1 MKQMS
6 FQYMSVSA
14 AVAAIVGSASIH
26 APAAFAADEDSALE
40 EVTVTGSRI
49 LRRDFESSS
58 PILTVGS
65 ELFEQTGSVA
75 VEKALNQLPQ
85 FVPSQTMFSS
95 GDVQPSAFN
104 NPGIVTLN
112 LRGLGANRNLVL
124 VDGRRPQPANAS
136 LVVDINSIPSAAIES
151 VEIISGGASATYG
164 ADAMGGV
171 TNFKMKRN
179 FQGLNLSAQTSLTEE
194 GGGRESTISAL
205 LGGNFA
211 DGKGNAMIGLSWT
224 DRQALMAGDR
234 KFYVDGWRDANTPGG
249 EGIPFSNIQFGT
261 NLPSSAAYTAI
272 GLGTA
277 GAGEGVFVNPNGTL
291 FLNSPAN
298 PARGYTGPLDDQFKR
313 QGPGTSGPGVLTA
326 NNLNTIITTPLT
338 RYSIFGNAHYDL
350 TEKTSVFMQASVS
363 SMRVDTILTY
373 APATSQ
379 WAVTIPVDG
388 RALPAQLATLL
399 ASRPNNT
406 YCLTGSPGC
415 GAPGSNTTR
424 TTNAALVG
432 TLNPAFG
439 PNAPYTVAR
448 TMDFAGPRST
458 RNGTDTYQVLTGLK
472 GGILDT
478 DWNYEAYISHG
489 KTSLLTEMDGF
500 PGLQN
505 YQKVAAAPNFGKNL
519 TIGSGP
525 PLFFELKCTTGLPIV
540 TYFTP
545 SQDCIDAISGS
556 MKHLTETK
564 QNIAEANITGDL
576 FNLPAGTVGSAWG
589 ASWRENTYR
598 WRPDDQL
605 TRASTNYPIGLFP
618 TSKTQGKTNVKELY
632 GELLVPVFKD
642 LPAVKR
648 FNLELGGRW
657 SDYNTAGKIW
667 TYKALAD
674 WTVVDSVRIRGGYQL
689 ANRAPNVAE
698 LFTGATTS
706 VVGFPG
712 ADPCLANTLNNWG
725 NTPNNTTN
733 RAQVI
738 ALCSALI
745 NRSRGDVNQSP
756 WHTLPLYP
764 NNIVGPFPNAP
775 FQLELANITGN
786 PALRNEEAKTWT
798 LGAVFKSPFEGIF
811 SNATLAIDWYKV
823 GIKDAIAPTNPL
835 SVYQKCFNVD
845 GGNPTYDVNDNYCKL
860 ITRDSDG
867 YRATVDTPYSNLG
880 GIQTSGI
887 DVQFNWAFP
896 LLAGRL
902 NVNSVVSF
910 LDYYRDQVS
919 PADAFIESTGTF
931 RSGGQYDY
939 RLLTTL
945 NYSQGAWSAG
955 VRHRF
960 LPGIKDAAFATNPN
974 TTARPV
980 GAYGILDAF
989 GSYEIN
995 KQISL
1000 RGGIDNVT
1008 GRDPPRVGI
1017 IPGQTAAAGATNA
1030 QYYDVLGRRYYMSVT
1045 LSL

>member
-1 MKQMS
+1 MKQNP
-6 FQYMSVSA
+6 FQYMSVGA
-14 AVAAIVGSASIH
+14 AVAAILGSVAQ
-26 APAAFAADEDSALE
+26 APVFAAEEAADSLE

-49 LRRDFESSS
+49 VRRDLESPSPVVTVSS
-58 PILTVGS
+58 EI
-65 ELFEQTGSVA
+65 FDQTGSVA

-124 VDGRRPQPANAS
+124 IDGRRPQPANAS

-179 FQGLNLSAQTSLTEE
+179 FQGLSLNAQTSFTEE

-205 LGGNFA
+205 LGGNFG
-211 DGKGNAMIGLSWT
+211 DGKGNAMLGLSWT
-224 DRQALMAGDR
+224 QRQALMAGDR
-234 KFYVDGWRDANTPGG
+234 KFYVEGWRDPNTPGG
-249 EGIPFSNIQFGT
+249 EGIPFSNIQF
-261 NLPSSAAYTAI
+261 AANNRPNPITGYAAV

-277 GAGEGVFVNPNGTL
+277 TAGEGVFVNPNGTL
-291 FLNSPAN
+291 FLNSAAN
-298 PARGYTGPLDDQFKR
+298 RGVGYSGPLDDQFKR
-313 QGPGTSGPGVLTA
+313 QGTGTANPGLITA

-350 TEKTSVFMQASVS
+350 TEKTSIFMQANVS
-363 SMRVDTILTY
+363 SMKVDTILNF

-379 WAVTIPVDG
+379 WGVSIPVDG
-388 RALPAQLATLL
+388 RPLPAALATLL
-399 ASRPNNT
+399 ASRPNPTAN
-406 YCLTGSPGC
+406 
-415 GAPGSNTTR
+415 
-424 TTNAALVG
+424 
-432 TLNPAFG
+432 
-439 PNAPYTVAR
+439 YTVAR

-458 RNGTDTYQVLTGLK
+458 QNSTDTYQVLTGLR
-472 GGILDT
+472 GDILDT
-478 DWNYEAYISHG
+478 NWNYEAYISHG
-489 KTSLLTEMDGF
+489 ETSLLTEMNGF

-505 YQKVAAAPNFGKNL
+505 YQRVAAAPNFGRNL
-519 TIGSGP
+519 TAGSGP

-545 SQDCIDAISGS
+545 SADCINAISGN

-564 QNIAEANITGDL
+564 QNIAEVNVTGDL
-576 FNLPAGTVGSAWG
+576 FNLPAGTIGSAWG

-632 GELLVPVFKD
+632 GEMLVPVLKD
-642 LPAVKR
+642 IPGIQRL
-648 FNLELGGRW
+648 NLEVGARW

-667 TYKALAD
+667 TYKGLVD

-712 ADPCLANTLNNWG
+712 GDPCLANTQNNWG
-725 NTPNNTTN
+725 NTPANTAT
-733 RAQVI
+733 RAQAI

-756 WHTLPLYP
+756 WHTLPAYP
-764 NNIVGPFPNAP
+764 NNIIGPFPTL
-775 FQLELANITGN
+775 FQFELANITGN

-798 LGAVFKSPFEGIF
+798 AGVVIKSPFEGIL
-811 SNATLAIDWYKV
+811 SNATLTVDWYKV
-823 GIKDAIAPTNPL
+823 NITDAIAPTNAL

-845 GGNPTYDVNDNYCKL
+845 GSNPSYDVNNSFCRL
-860 ITRDSDG
+860 ISRDLDG

-887 DVQFNWAFP
+887 DVQVNWAFP
-896 LLAGRL
+896 LLAGRM
-902 NVNSVVSF
+902 NVSSAVNI

-919 PADAFIESTGTF
+919 PADAFIDSTGTF
-931 RSGGQYDY
+931 RTGGQYDY
-939 RLLTTL
+939 RILTTL

-960 LPGIKDAAFATNPN
+960 LPGIKDASFATNPN
-974 TTARPV
+974 TTVRPV
-980 GAYGILDAF
+980 GAYGTLDAF

-1008 GRDPPRVGI
+1008 NREPPRVGI
-1017 IPGQTAAAGATNA
+1017 NPGQTAAAGATNT
-1030 QYYDVLGRRYYMSVT
+1030 QYYDVLGRRYYMSVQLT
-1045 LSL
+1045 L

>member
-1 MKQMS
+1 MKQNP
-6 FQYMSVSA
+6 FQYMSVGA
-14 AVAAIVGSASIH
+14 AVAAILGSVTQ
-26 APAAFAADEDSALE
+26 APVFAAEEAADSLE

-49 LRRDFESSS
+49 VRRDLESPSPVVTVSS
-58 PILTVGS
+58 EI
-65 ELFEQTGSVA
+65 FEQTGSVA

-124 VDGRRPQPANAS
+124 IDGRRPQPANAS

-179 FQGLNLSAQTSLTEE
+179 FQGLSLNAQTSFTEE

-205 LGGNFA
+205 LGGNFG

-224 DRQALMAGDR
+224 ERQALMAGDR
-234 KFYVDGWRDANTPGG
+234 KFYVEGWRDANTPGG
-249 EGIPFSNIQFGT
+249 EGIPFSNIQFAANNRPT
-261 NLPSSAAYTAI
+261 SAAYAAV

-277 GAGEGVFVNPNGTL
+277 TAGESVFVNPNGSL
-291 FLNSPAN
+291 FLNSAAN
-298 PARGYTGPLDDQFKR
+298 RGVGYSGPLDDQFKR
-313 QGPGTSGPGVLTA
+313 QGTGTANPGLITA

-350 TEKTSVFMQASVS
+350 TEKTSVFMQANVS
-363 SMRVDTILTY
+363 SMKVDTILNY

-379 WAVTIPVDG
+379 WGVTIPVDG
-388 RALPAQLATLL
+388 RQLPAALATLL
-399 ASRPNNT
+399 ASRLNNT
-406 YCLTGSPGC
+406 YCLTGSAGC
-415 GAPGSNTTR
+415 GATGSNTTA

-432 TLNPAFG
+432 TFNPAFG

-458 RNGTDTYQVLTGLK
+458 QNSTDTYQVLTGLR
-472 GGILDT
+472 GDILDT
-478 DWNYEAYISHG
+478 NWNYEAYISHG
-489 KTSLLTEMDGF
+489 ETSLLTEMNGF

-505 YQKVAAAPNFGKNL
+505 YQKVAAAPNFGRNL
-519 TIGSGP
+519 TAGSGP

-540 TYFTP
+540 SYFTP
-545 SQDCIDAISGS
+545 SADCVNAISGN

-576 FNLPAGTVGSAWG
+576 FNLPAGTIGSAWG

-632 GELLVPVFKD
+632 GELLVPVLKD
-642 LPAVKR
+642 IPGFQRL
-648 FNLELGGRW
+648 NLEVGARW

-667 TYKALAD
+667 TYKGLVD

-712 ADPCLANTLNNWG
+712 GDPCLANTQNNWG
-725 NTPNNTTN
+725 NTPANTAT
-733 RAQVI
+733 RAQAI
-738 ALCSALI
+738 ALCSALN

-756 WHTLPLYP
+756 WHTLPAYP
-764 NNIVGPFPNAP
+764 NNIVGPFPTL
-775 FQLELANITGN
+775 FTFELANITGN

-798 LGAVFKSPFEGIF
+798 AGVVFKSPFEGIL
-811 SNATLAIDWYKV
+811 SNATLTVDWYKV
-823 GIKDAIAPTNPL
+823 DIKDAIAPTNAL

-845 GGNPTYDVNDNYCKL
+845 GSNPSYDVNNSFCRL
-860 ITRDSDG
+860 ISRDRDG

-887 DVQFNWAFP
+887 DVQVNWAFP
-896 LLAGRL
+896 LLSGRM
-902 NVNSVVSF
+902 NVTSAVNI

-919 PADAFIESTGTF
+919 PADAFIDSTGTF
-931 RSGGQYDY
+931 RTGGQYDY
-939 RLLTTL
+939 RILTTL

-960 LPGIKDAAFATNPN
+960 LPGIKDLAYATNPN
-974 TTARPV
+974 TTVRPV
-980 GAYGILDAF
+980 GAYGTLDAF
-989 GSYEIN
+989 GSYEIS

-1008 GRDPPRVGI
+1008 NREPPRVGVN
-1017 IPGQTAAAGATNA
+1017 PGTTAAVGVTNT
-1030 QYYDVLGRRYYMSVT
+1030 QYYDVLGRRYYMSVQ

>member
-1 MKQMS
+1 MKYKP
-6 FQYMSVSA
+6 FQCMSVGA
-14 AVAAIVGSASIH
+14 AVAAILGSISQS
-26 APAAFAADEDSALE
+26 PVYAAEDTADSLD

-49 LRRDFESSS
+49 VRRDFESPS
-58 PILTVGS
+58 PVVTVGS

-75 VEKALNQLPQ
+75 VEKSLNQLPQ

-95 GDVQPSAFN
+95 ADVQPSAFN

-124 VDGRRPQPANAS
+124 IDGRRPQPANAS

-179 FQGLNLSAQTSLTEE
+179 FQGLNVSAQTSFTEE
-194 GGGRESTISAL
+194 GGGRESTVSAL
-205 LGGNFA
+205 LGGNFG

-224 DRQALMAGDR
+224 ERQALMAADR
-234 KFYVDGWRDANTPGG
+234 SFYTDGWADPNTPGG
-249 EGIPFSNIQFGT
+249 EGIPFSNIQFAANNRPTAAGYAAAG
-261 NLPSSAAYTAI
+261 LPTA
-272 GLGTA
+272 TA
-277 GAGEGVFVNPNGTL
+277 GESVFVNPNGTL
-291 FLNSPAN
+291 FLNSAAN
-298 PARGYTGPLDDQFKR
+298 RGVGYSGPLDTQFKR
-313 QGPGTSGPGVLTA
+313 QGSGTANPGLITA

-350 TEKTSVFMQASVS
+350 TEKTSVFMQANVS
-363 SMRVDTILTY
+363 SMRVDTILNY

-379 WAVTIPVDG
+379 WGVSIPVDG
-388 RALPAQLATLL
+388 RVLPTALATLL

-406 YCLTGSPGC
+406 YCLTGSTGC
-415 GAPGSNTTR
+415 GATGSNTTP

-432 TLNPAFG
+432 TFNPAFG

-458 RNGTDTYQVLTGLK
+458 RNSTDTYQVMTGLK
-472 GGILDT
+472 GELGDT

-489 KTSLLTEMDGF
+489 KTSLLTEMNGF

-505 YQKVAAAPNFGKNL
+505 YQKVAAAPNFGRNL
-519 TIGSGP
+519 TAGSGP

-545 SQDCIDAISGS
+545 SQDCVNAISGN

-564 QNIAEANITGDL
+564 QNIAEMNVTGDL
-576 FNLPAGTVGSAWG
+576 FSLPAGTIGSAWG

-632 GELLVPVFKD
+632 GELLVPVLKD
-642 LPAVKR
+642 LPGAKR
-648 FNLELGGRW
+648 FNVELGARW

-667 TYKALAD
+667 TYKGLVD

-712 ADPCLANTLNNWG
+712 GDPCLANTQNRWG
-725 NTPNNTTN
+725 NTTANTST
-733 RAQVI
+733 RAQAI

-756 WHTLPLYP
+756 WHTLPAYP
-764 NNIVGPFPNAP
+764 NNIVGPFPTL
-775 FQLELANITGN
+775 FQFELANITGN

-798 LGAVFKSPFEGIF
+798 AGIVFKSPFEGIL
-811 SNATLAIDWYKV
+811 SNATLAVDWYKV
-823 GIKDAIAPTNPL
+823 NIKDAIAPTNPL

-845 GGNPTYDVNDNYCKL
+845 GGNPSYDVNNDYCKL
-860 ITRDSDG
+860 ISRDSDG

-880 GIQTSGI
+880 GIQTSGV
-887 DVQFNWAFP
+887 DVQLNWAFP
-896 LLAGRL
+896 LMTGRM
-902 NVNSVVSF
+902 NVNSVVNF
-910 LDYYRDQVS
+910 LNYYRDQVS
-919 PADAFIESTGTF
+919 PADAFIVSTGTF

-939 RLLTTL
+939 RILTTL
-945 NYSQGAWSAG
+945 NYSQGPWSAG
-955 VRHRF
+955 MRHRF
-960 LPGIKDAAFATNPN
+960 LPGIKDAAFATNPA
-974 TTARPV
+974 TTVRPV
-980 GAYGILDAF
+980 GAYGLLDAF
-989 GSYEIN
+989 GSFEIN
-995 KQISL
+995 KQITV

-1008 GRDPPRVGI
+1008 GRDPPRVGVN
-1017 IPGQTAAAGATNA
+1017 PGTTAAAGITNA
-1030 QYYDVLGRRYYMSVT
+1030 QYYDVLGRRYYMSVQ

>member
-1 MKQMS
+1 MKQTS
-6 FQYMSVSA
+6 FQYMSVGA
-14 AVAAIVGSASIH
+14 AVAAILGSIAVQS
-26 APAAFAADEDSALE
+26 PVYAAEGAAESLE
-40 EVTVTGSRI
+40 EITVTGSRI
-49 LRRDFESSS
+49 VRRDFESPS
-58 PILTVGS
+58 PVVTVGS
-65 ELFEQTGSVA
+65 ELFEQNGSVA
-75 VEKALNQLPQ
+75 VEKSLNQLPQ

-95 GDVQPSAFN
+95 ADVQPSAFN

-124 VDGRRPQPANAS
+124 IDGRRPQPANAS
-136 LVVDINSIPSAAIES
+136 LVVDINSIPAAAIES

-179 FQGLNLSAQTSLTEE
+179 FQGLNLNAQTSFTGE

-205 LGGNFA
+205 LGGNFG
-211 DGKGNAMIGLSWT
+211 DGKGNAMIGMAWT
-224 DRQALMAGDR
+224 ERQALMAADR
-234 KFYVDGWRDANTPGG
+234 KFYTDGWADPNTPGG
-249 EGIPFSNIQFGT
+249 EGIPFSNIQFAAG
-261 NLPSSAAYTAI
+261 NRPSSAGYAAAGLATA
-272 GLGTA
+272 TA
-277 GAGEGVFVNPNGTL
+277 GESVFVNPNGTL
-291 FLNSPAN
+291 FLNSAAN
-298 PARGYTGPLDDQFKR
+298 RGVGYSGPLNTQFKR
-313 QGPGTSGPGVLTA
+313 QGSGTANPGLITA

-350 TEKTSVFMQASVS
+350 TEKTSVFMQANVS
-363 SMRVDTILTY
+363 SMRVDTILNY

-379 WAVTIPVDG
+379 WGVSIPVDG
-388 RALPAQLATLL
+388 RALPASLAALL
-399 ASRPNNT
+399 ASRPNPTAN
-406 YCLTGSPGC
+406 
-415 GAPGSNTTR
+415 
-424 TTNAALVG
+424 
-432 TLNPAFG
+432 
-439 PNAPYTVAR
+439 YTVAR

-458 RNGTDTYQVLTGLK
+458 RNNTDTYQVLTGLK
-472 GGILDT
+472 GDILDT
-478 DWNYEAYISHG
+478 NWNYEAYISHG
-489 KTSLLTEMDGF
+489 KTSLLTEMNGF

-519 TIGSGP
+519 TAGSGP

-545 SQDCIDAISGS
+545 SQDCINAISGN

-564 QNIAEANITGDL
+564 QNIAEVNVTGDL
-576 FNLPAGTVGSAWG
+576 FALPAGTIGSAWG

-632 GELLVPVFKD
+632 GELLVPVLKD
-642 LPAVKR
+642 LPAVQR
-648 FNLELGGRW
+648 FNVELGARW

-667 TYKALAD
+667 TYKGLVD

-712 ADPCLANTLNNWG
+712 GDPCLSNTQNPWG
-725 NTPNNTTN
+725 NKAGNPTRTQ
-733 RAQVI
+733 AL

-756 WHTLPLYP
+756 WHTLPAYP
-764 NNIVGPFPNAP
+764 DNIVGPFPTL
-775 FQLELANITGN
+775 FQFELANITGN

-798 LGAVFKSPFEGIF
+798 AGIVFKSPFEGML
-811 SNATLAIDWYKV
+811 SNATLAVDWYKV
-823 GIKDAIAPTNPL
+823 NIKDAIAPTNAL

-845 GGNPTYDVNDNYCKL
+845 GGNPSYDVNNTYCKL
-860 ITRDSDG
+860 ISRDSDG

-880 GIQTSGI
+880 GIQTSGV
-887 DVQFNWAFP
+887 DVQLNWAFP
-896 LLAGRL
+896 LRAGRM
-902 NVNSVVSF
+902 NVNSVVNF
-910 LDYYRDQVS
+910 LNYYRDQVS
-919 PADAFIESTGTF
+919 PADAFIDSTGTF

-939 RLLTTL
+939 RILTTL

-960 LPGIKDAAFATNPN
+960 LPGIKDTAYATNPA
-974 TTARPV
+974 TTVRPV
-980 GAYGILDAF
+980 GAYGLLDAF
-989 GSYEIN
+989 GSYEIS
-995 KQISL
+995 KQITL

-1008 GRDPPRVGI
+1008 GRDPPRVGVN
-1017 IPGQTAAAGATNA
+1017 PGTTAAAGNTNA
-1030 QYYDVLGRRYYMSVT
+1030 QYYDVLGRRYYMSVS